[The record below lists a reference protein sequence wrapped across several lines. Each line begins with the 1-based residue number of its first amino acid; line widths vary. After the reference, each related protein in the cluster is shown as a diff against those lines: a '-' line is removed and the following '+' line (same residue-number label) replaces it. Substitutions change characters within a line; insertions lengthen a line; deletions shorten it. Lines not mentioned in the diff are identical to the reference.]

1 MEYAFIG
8 FLIPAKNEMD
18 ANVIL
23 SQIECVIA
31 DSECDLSGSYCIAG
45 IPVLDDVVTFGKDLE
60 QLLAKYNLIT
70 HNHIETEN

>member
-8 FLIPAKNEMD
+8 FLVPAKNETD

-23 SQIECVIA
+23 NQIQYIIV
-31 DSECDLSGSYCIAG
+31 DSECDLGDSYCIAG
-45 IPVLDDVVTFGKDLE
+45 IPVLDDVAAFGNDLE